1 MRRAWAVVLCF
12 AVAGCAG
19 PRPQIPVDAS
29 VTPPLSWREASH
41 DTATPVIAT
50 WWDAFGDPALTQ
62 AVATALANNT
72 DIHLAAARV
81 KEAQGEFHL
90 ASAQLLPN
98 VSAQAGGGRE
108 RGVNPGFG
116 TPDLQN
122 AGQANVV
129 LSYDL
134 DLFGQLA
141 TVRDAAYA
149 RLLSSADARDGVR
162 LAVAASTAGGYI
174 TLAALDAR
182 LVVLRETLVQRAN
195 SLRVIRRRAET
206 GYSTQLDLAQA
217 EAEYRAAAQLV
228 PAAELAIA
236 HQENGLSV
244 LLGSEPREMERGR
257 ELHAFV
263 VPDIPATV
271 PSAVLRRR
279 PDIAAAEE
287 HLVAADATLDS
298 ARAAFMPSIQL
309 SANGGVVASNLI
321 HPNPIWI
328 WALAAAISAPIFDSG
343 RLQAQQETAT
353 ARRDQAAYAYK
364 NAALTAFREVEDE
377 LASVRLLEEQEKEL
391 VGQRDALAHALQLA
405 TRRYR
410 AGYSPYLDQLDAERS
425 LLSAEL
431 SLVQSRAD
439 RLSAAVDLY
448 RALGGGWTNIN
459 GPVGTVSSLQI
470 GQNLNGPEASDRLR
484 RAAGVIGDR

>member
-1 MRRAWAVVLCF
+1 MRRACAVVVCF

-19 PRPQIPVDAS
+19 PRPQIPAEAS
-29 VTPPLSWREASH
+29 VTPPSSWRETSH
-41 DTATPVIAT
+41 DMATPVTAT
-50 WWDAFGDPALTQ
+50 WWDAFGDPALTR

-72 DIHLAAARV
+72 DIYLAAARV
-81 KEAQGEFHL
+81 EEAQGEFHL

-98 VSAQAGGGRE
+98 VLARGSGGRE
-108 RGVNPGFG
+108 RSVNPGFG
-116 TPDLQN
+116 TPELQN

-141 TVRDAAYA
+141 TARDAAYA
-149 RLLSSADARDGVR
+149 RLLSSADSRESVR
-162 LAVAASTAGGYI
+162 LAVAASTAGGYV
-174 TLAALDAR
+174 TLAGLDAR
-182 LVVLRETLVQRAN
+182 LVVLRATLVQRAN
-195 SLRVIRRRAET
+195 SLNVIRRRAEA
-206 GYSTQLDLAQA
+206 GYATQLDLAQA
-217 EAEYRAAAQLV
+217 EAEYRAAAQLI

-244 LLGSEPREMERGR
+244 LLGSAPRNVQRGR
-257 ELHAFV
+257 DLYAVV
-263 VPDIPATV
+263 VPEIPVAV
-271 PSAVLRRR
+271 PSALLRRR
-279 PDIAAAEE
+279 PDIAAAENR
-287 HLVAADATLDS
+287 LVAADATLDS

-309 SANGGVVASNLI
+309 EASGGVAASTLFQ
-321 HPNPIWI
+321 PSTIWI
-328 WALAAAISAPIFDSG
+328 WALGAAFSSPIFDSG
-343 RLQAQQETAT
+343 RLQAQQETAA

-364 NAALTAFREVEDE
+364 NAALTAFREVEDG
-377 LASVRLLEEQEKEL
+377 LASVRLLEDQEKEL
-391 VGQRDALAHALQLA
+391 LGQRDALAHALKLA

-448 RALGGGWTNIN
+448 RALGGGWDAAIN
-459 GPVGTVSSLQI
+459 RPAEGRSG
-470 GQNLNGPEASDRLR
+470 
-484 RAAGVIGDR
+484 

>member
-1 MRRAWAVVLCF
+1 VPSQDAA
-12 AVAGCAG
+12 
-19 PRPQIPVDAS
+19 AS
-29 VTPPLSWREASH
+29 V
-41 DTATPVIAT
+41 ATT
-50 WWDAFGDPALTQ
+50 WWDAFGDPALAR
-62 AVATALANNT
+62 AVDTALANNT
-72 DIHLAAARV
+72 DLHLAAARV
-81 KEAQGEFHL
+81 KEALGQFHL

-98 VSAQAGGGRE
+98 VSGQGGGVRE
-108 RGVNPGFG
+108 RFVNPGFG
-116 TPDLQN
+116 IPQEQT
-122 AGQANVV
+122 AGQGNVL
-129 LSYDL
+129 LSYDV

-141 TVRDAAYA
+141 KARDASYA
-149 RLLSSADARDGVR
+149 RLLASADTRDGVR
-162 LAVAASTAGGYI
+162 LVVAASTAGGYI

-195 SLRVIRRRAET
+195 SLNVIRRRSEA

-244 LLGSEPREMERGR
+244 LLGSAPREVERGHN
-257 ELHAFV
+257 LYAYV
-263 VPDIPATV
+263 VPDIPAAV
-271 PSAVLRRR
+271 PSVLLRRR
-279 PDIAAAEE
+279 PDIAAAEQQ
-287 HLVAADATLDS
+287 LVAADATLDS

-309 SANGGVVASNLI
+309 SASGGVAAATLFTPST
-321 HPNPIWI
+321 IWV
-328 WALAAAISAPIFDSG
+328 WALAAAVTTPIFDSG
-343 RLQAQQETAT
+343 RLQAQQETAA

-364 NAALTAFREVEDE
+364 NAALTAFREVEDG

-391 VGQRDALAHALQLA
+391 LGQRDALAHALTLA

-448 RALGGGWTNIN
+448 RVLGGGWD
-459 GPVGTVSSLQI
+459 QY
-470 GQNLNGPEASDRLR
+470 Q
-484 RAAGVIGDR
+484 

>member
-1 MRRAWAVVLCF
+1 MRRAWAVVVCL

-19 PRPQIPVDAS
+19 PRPQIPAEAS
-29 VTPPLSWREASH
+29 VTAPPSWRETSH
-41 DTATPVIAT
+41 DTAAPVTAT
-50 WWDAFGDPALTQ
+50 WWDAFGDPALTR

-72 DIHLAAARV
+72 DIYLAAARV
-81 KEAQGEFHL
+81 EEAQGEFHL
-90 ASAQLLPN
+90 ARAQLLPN
-98 VSAQAGGGRE
+98 VTAQGGGGRE
-108 RGVNPGFG
+108 RSVNAGFG
-116 TPDLQN
+116 IPELQN
-122 AGQANVV
+122 AGQANVG

-141 TVRDAAYA
+141 TARDAAYA
-149 RLLSSADARDGVR
+149 RLLSRADSRESVR

-195 SLRVIRRRAET
+195 SLNVIRRRTET

-217 EAEYRAAAQLV
+217 EAEYRAAAQLI

-244 LLGSEPREMERGR
+244 LFGSAPREVQRGR
-257 ELHAFV
+257 ELNAFV
-263 VPDIPATV
+263 VPDIPAAV
-271 PSAVLRRR
+271 PSELLRRR

-287 HLVAADATLDS
+287 QLVAADATLDS

-309 SANGGVVASNLI
+309 SASGGVAASTLFQ
-321 HPNPIWI
+321 PSAIWI
-328 WALAAAISAPIFDSG
+328 WALGAAFSAPIFDSG
-343 RLQAQQETAT
+343 RLQAQQETAA
-353 ARRDQAAYAYK
+353 ARRNQAAYAYK
-364 NAALTAFREVEDE
+364 NTALTAFREVEDG
-377 LASVRLLEEQEKEL
+377 LASVRLLDEQEKAL
-391 VGQRDALAHALQLA
+391 VAQRDALAHALKLA

-448 RALGGGWTNIN
+448 RALGGGWDQTNSVAD
-459 GPVGTVSSLQI
+459 PS
-470 GQNLNGPEASDRLR
+470 
-484 RAAGVIGDR
+484 

>member
-1 MRRAWAVVLCF
+1 M
-12 AVAGCAG
+12 
-19 PRPQIPVDAS
+19 
-29 VTPPLSWREASH
+29 
-41 DTATPVIAT
+41 ATPVTAT
-50 WWDAFGDPALTQ
+50 WWDAFGDPALTR

-72 DIHLAAARV
+72 DIYLAAARV
-81 KEAQGEFHL
+81 EEAQGEFHL
-90 ASAQLLPN
+90 ARAQLLPN
-98 VSAQAGGGRE
+98 VTAQGGGGRE
-108 RGVNPGFG
+108 RSVNAGFG
-116 TPDLQN
+116 IPELQN
-122 AGQANVV
+122 AGQANVG

-141 TVRDAAYA
+141 TARDAAYA
-149 RLLSSADARDGVR
+149 RLLSRADSRESVR

-195 SLRVIRRRAET
+195 SLNVIRRRTET

-217 EAEYRAAAQLV
+217 EAEYRAAAQLI

-244 LLGSEPREMERGR
+244 LFGSAPREVQRGR
-257 ELHAFV
+257 ELNAFV
-263 VPDIPATV
+263 VPDIPAAV
-271 PSAVLRRR
+271 PSELLRRR

-287 HLVAADATLDS
+287 QLVAADATLDS

-309 SANGGVVASNLI
+309 SASGGLVASTLI

-328 WALAAAISAPIFDSG
+328 WALGAAFSAPIFDSG
-343 RLQAQQETAT
+343 RLQAQQETAA
-353 ARRDQAAYAYK
+353 ARRNQAAYAYK
-364 NAALTAFREVEDE
+364 NTALTAFREVEDG
-377 LASVRLLEEQEKEL
+377 LASVRLLDEQEKAL
-391 VGQRDALAHALQLA
+391 VAQRDALAHALKLA

-439 RLSAAVDLY
+439 RLSSAVDLY
-448 RALGGGWTNIN
+448 RALGGGWDLYE
-459 GPVGTVSSLQI
+459 SS
-470 GQNLNGPEASDRLR
+470 SF
-484 RAAGVIGDR
+484 

>member
-1 MRRAWAVVLCF
+1 VRRAWAVVVCL

-19 PRPQIPVDAS
+19 PRPQIPAEAS
-29 VTPPLSWREASH
+29 VTAPPSWRETSH
-41 DTATPVIAT
+41 DTAAPVTAT
-50 WWDAFGDPALTQ
+50 WWDAFGDPALTR

-72 DIHLAAARV
+72 DIYLAAARV
-81 KEAQGEFHL
+81 EEAQGEFHL
-90 ASAQLLPN
+90 ARAQLLPN
-98 VSAQAGGGRE
+98 VTAQGGGGRE
-108 RGVNPGFG
+108 RSVNAGFCI
-116 TPDLQN
+116 PELQN
-122 AGQANVV
+122 EGQANVG

-141 TVRDAAYA
+141 TARDAAYA
-149 RLLSSADARDGVR
+149 RLLSRADSRESVR

-195 SLRVIRRRAET
+195 SLNVIRRRTET

-217 EAEYRAAAQLV
+217 EAEYRAAAQLI

-244 LLGSEPREMERGR
+244 LFGSAPREVQRGR
-257 ELHAFV
+257 ELNAFV
-263 VPDIPATV
+263 VPDIPAAV
-271 PSAVLRRR
+271 PSELLRRR

-287 HLVAADATLDS
+287 QLVAADATLDS

-309 SANGGVVASNLI
+309 SASGGVAASTLFQ
-321 HPNPIWI
+321 PSAIWI
-328 WALAAAISAPIFDSG
+328 WALGAAFSAPIFDSG
-343 RLQAQQETAT
+343 RLQAQQETAA
-353 ARRDQAAYAYK
+353 ARRNQAAYAYK
-364 NAALTAFREVEDE
+364 NTALTAFREVEDG
-377 LASVRLLEEQEKEL
+377 LASVRLLDEQEKAL
-391 VGQRDALAHALQLA
+391 VAQRDALAHALKLA

-439 RLSAAVDLY
+439 RLSSAVDLY
-448 RALGGGWTNIN
+448 RALGGGWDLYE
-459 GPVGTVSSLQI
+459 SS
-470 GQNLNGPEASDRLR
+470 SF
-484 RAAGVIGDR
+484 